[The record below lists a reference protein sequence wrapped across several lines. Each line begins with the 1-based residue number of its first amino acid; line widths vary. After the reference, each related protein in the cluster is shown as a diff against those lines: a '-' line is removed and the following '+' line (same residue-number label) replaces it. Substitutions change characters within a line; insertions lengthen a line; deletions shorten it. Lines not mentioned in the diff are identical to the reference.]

1 VVLRSAAAG
10 PVMRPET
17 GRALLAATAAVTAG
31 PGSLGF
37 LDRIATSRGLSW
49 PPANGPAV
57 ATAEF
62 GPLAWPASGTER
74 RRIDR
79 VNGLRLVSLGGVA
92 LLAAHGGAGV
102 SCLLRAG
109 LDAAGGHD
117 ADRRWPAAGPV
128 LLVARTST
136 HGLERAR
143 DLARQHTANSA
154 NPAGT
159 GGPDVRLVGLVLIA
173 DAPGRLP
180 TRIAGLADLV
190 SGGFSR
196 NWQVPW
202 LPQWRLASA
211 GEPLPVHP
219 DVARLIRDLHHDTPV
234 VTRP

>member
-1 VVLRSAAAG
+1 
-10 PVMRPET
+10 MRPET
-17 GRALLAATAAVTAG
+17 GRAVLAATAAVPAG
-31 PGSLGF
+31 PGSLGL
-37 LDRIATSRGLSW
+37 LDRIATGRGLSW
-49 PPANGPAV
+49 PPDTGPA
-57 ATAEF
+57 AGA
-62 GPLAWPASGTER
+62 GIGLLASEAAR

-79 VNGLRLVSLGGVA
+79 RDDLKPVSLAGVA

-136 HGLERAR
+136 HGLESAR
-143 DLARQHTANSA
+143 DLARQQTADNA
-154 NPAGT
+154 PHLGVGGA

-180 TRIAGLADLV
+180 ARIAGLADLV

-196 NWQVPW
+196 CWQVPW

-211 GEPLPVHP
+211 GERLPVHP
-219 DVARLIRDLHHDTPV
+219 EVARLIRDLQHSTPV
-234 VTRP
+234 TAPAWPRRQ

>member
-1 VVLRSAAAG
+1 MVLGGAAAG

-31 PGSLGF
+31 PGSLGL

-49 PPANGPAV
+49 PPATGPA
-57 ATAEF
+57 AAGI
-62 GPLAWPASGTER
+62 GPLAWPASGAER

-79 VNGLRLVSLGGVA
+79 VNGLGPVSLGGVA

-117 ADRRWPAAGPV
+117 ADRRWPATGPV

-154 NPAGT
+154 GPAGT
-159 GGPDVRLVGLVLIA
+159 GGPDVWLVGLVLIA

-180 TRIAGLADLV
+180 ARIAGLADLV

-219 DVARLIRDLHHDTPV
+219 DVARLIRDLHRNTPV